1 MSVNCISA
9 YFYGLTHL
17 KIWFYILMYQDGKKN
32 QESNFFIPTCLTENL
47 AQSEVPQR
55 PFSFGSWIT
64 KQREGNPST
73 EKKRTTNKPFYPNP
87 IFIVISFFPRA
98 MDEKNHFQTKEQ
110 WKKYHCGSRV
120 YNLPGPPWG
129 KKERNANSVDE
140 DPTNSFSVTE
150 ALSNWLRQ
158 TCLFYQRNLSWLFPF
173 FPPSIF
179 VIPVSNH
186 FPLQAIDVPRL
197 LKLTHISSDS

>member
-1 MSVNCISA
+1 MWLQTIIMIVRLIKNKKYPMSVNCISA

-98 MDEKNHFQTKEQ
+98 MD
-110 WKKYHCGSRV
+110 KKIISRLKSNGRNITV
-120 YNLPGPPWG
+120 EVGYITCQGLPGARR
-129 KKERNANSVDE
+129 KEMQ
-140 DPTNSFSVTE
+140 T
-150 ALSNWLRQ
+150 LSMRTQ
-158 TCLFYQRNLSWLFPF
+158 QILFL
-173 FPPSIF
+173 
-179 VIPVSNH
+179 
-186 FPLQAIDVPRL
+186 
-197 LKLTHISSDS
+197 